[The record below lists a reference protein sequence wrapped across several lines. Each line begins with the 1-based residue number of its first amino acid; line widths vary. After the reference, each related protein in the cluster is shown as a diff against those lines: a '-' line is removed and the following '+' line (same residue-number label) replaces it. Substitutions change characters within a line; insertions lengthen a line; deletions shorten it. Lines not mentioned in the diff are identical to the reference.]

1 MTGDGAYSQLLR
13 SSNSVSLSS
22 RIRPSNNCKKRKNKT
37 WGKRNKAELVSKTE
51 ATTCSS
57 KERSRSPLSC
67 WRLRFSFFLVSQDVW
82 AYFLSHRSILMER
95 AKISPMAEGKHKPNY
110 TTKKLSG
117 NSQWKEKLV
126 QVIISPLGNLLKILC
141 SDFVLRTVYNRIS
154 TQKNYPCSLILSACA
169 FYPQG
174 FFSGWRNICF
184 NMG

>member
-1 MTGDGAYSQLLR
+1 VLHTRMTGDGAYSQLLR

-37 WGKRNKAELVSKTE
+37 WEKRNKAELVSKTE

-67 WRLRFSFFLVSQDVW
+67 WRLRFSFFW

-110 TTKKLSG
+110 TTKKLS
-117 NSQWKEKLV
+117 
-126 QVIISPLGNLLKILC
+126 GNLLKILC

-174 FFSGWRNICF
+174 FFSG
-184 NMG
+184 